1 MVPTAE
7 PTPADSSTRLIEG
20 SLRVGRTVGSDWT
33 ELQED
38 GSRSCPRLL
47 PWPHVQNILP
57 PPLPVPA
64 APPPS
69 QVTQS
74 GSKSP
79 ANAPGEDPL
88 PGAWSLEQG
97 TGGSWRLGA
106 EVLLVFLRGSYPP
119 LGDCTKGRGAQK
131 GQEGQQ
137 TPDSRLKRRRG
148 SGPHPAPFP
157 ASRGRQLWAG
167 GQLRVGREVAPST
180 PEAPCR
186 AMCGWHPGSGL
197 ILA

>member
-1 MVPTAE
+1 M
-7 PTPADSSTRLIEG
+7 
-20 SLRVGRTVGSDWT
+20 GRTVGSDWT

-38 GSRSCPRLL
+38 DSRSCPRLL
-47 PWPHVQNILP
+47 PWPQVQNILP

-74 GSKSP
+74 GKVSRKCTWGGP
-79 ANAPGEDPL
+79 AAR
-88 PGAWSLEQG
+88 SLEQG
-97 TGGSWRLGA
+97 AGGSWRLGA
-106 EVLLVFLRGSYPP
+106 EVLLVFLGGSCPP

-131 GQEGQQ
+131 GQEGQH
-137 TPDSRLKRRRG
+137 TPDSGLKRRRG

-157 ASRGRQLWAG
+157 ASRGRQLWVG
-167 GQLRVGREVAPST
+167 GQVRVGREVAPST
-180 PEAPCR
+180 PRAPCR